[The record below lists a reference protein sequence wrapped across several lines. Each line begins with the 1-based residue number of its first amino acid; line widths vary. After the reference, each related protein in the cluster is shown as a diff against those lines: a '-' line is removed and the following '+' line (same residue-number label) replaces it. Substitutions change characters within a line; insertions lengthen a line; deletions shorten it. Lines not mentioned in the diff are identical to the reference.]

1 MGPGGEAMGR
11 SKGLEDVWTTLGIVE
26 LDDVCNAS
34 GEISNWI
41 EWTMNRI
48 GIIICLCLILINRGN
63 NICSSDFIIVILKLF
78 LVFFELNF

>member
-1 MGPGGEAMGR
+1 MGR

-26 LDDVCNAS
+26 LDDVGDAS
-34 GEISNWI
+34 GEISDWI
-41 EWTMNRI
+41 FTMNRI

>member
-1 MGPGGEAMGR
+1 MGR

-26 LDDVCNAS
+26 LDDVGNAS
-34 GEISNWI
+34 GEISDWI
-41 EWTMNRI
+41 FTMNRI

>member
-1 MGPGGEAMGR
+1 MGR

-26 LDDVCNAS
+26 LDDVGNAS
-34 GEISNWI
+34 GEISDWI
-41 EWTMNRI
+41 FTMNRI

-63 NICSSDFIIVILKLF
+63 NICSSDFVIVILKLF

>member
-1 MGPGGEAMGR
+1 MGR

-26 LDDVCNAS
+26 LDDVGNAS
-34 GEISNWI
+34 GEISDWI
-41 EWTMNRI
+41 FTMNRI
-48 GIIICLCLILINRGN
+48 GIIICLCLLLINRGN